1 MPWSLII
8 NVIFKIIDLILSRS
22 QKKNQMKKSMLEF
35 AKKHDEKIMQNVSLK
50 KEYDKILKE
59 EYDKKNERS

>member
-1 MPWSLII
+1 MPWGLII

-22 QKKNQMKKSMLEF
+22 QKKNQMKKSMFEF

-59 EYDKKNERS
+59 EYDKKQ

>member
-1 MPWSLII
+1 MPWGLII

-22 QKKNQMKKSMLEF
+22 QKKNQMKKSMFEF

>member
-1 MPWSLII
+1 MPWGLII

-22 QKKNQMKKSMLEF
+22 QKKNQMKKSMFEF

-50 KEYDKILKE
+50 KEYDRILKE
-59 EYDKKNERS
+59 EYDKKQ